1 MYLLLVNPTSGGGKG
16 KSQGQIVS
24 DYLAR
29 HSLDFIEISGSSYES
44 AASALA
50 HAIRKTSHLEAL
62 IVVGGD
68 GMAHLAIQEL
78 AKSSIPLILIPAGT
92 GNDFARS
99 LGLPLSDPISILER
113 SRKNSATA
121 IDLGTVNGRYFC
133 EVLSTG
139 FDSVVNERANRM
151 RLISGRS
158 KYNLAILL
166 ELPLF
171 RPRRYAFAVDGASF
185 EVDAMLIAIA
195 NGASYG
201 GGMRVCPDAKLD
213 DGRFDLMILEPVS
226 KLEFL
231 RVFPRF
237 FSGSHIDHPRVR
249 IMRGSKVEVE
259 AQAVAYADGE
269 RIGQLPITAEIATSA
284 LRTWRFP

>member
-16 KSQGQIVS
+16 KTQGQIVR
-24 DYLAR
+24 DYLTR
-29 HSLDFIEISGSSYES
+29 NSLDFLDISGSSYES

-50 HAIRKTSHLEAL
+50 LAIRKTPRLEAV
-62 IVVGGD
+62 IVIGGD
-68 GMAHLAIQEL
+68 GMVHLAIQEL
-78 AKSSIPLILIPAGT
+78 AKSSIPLLLIPAGT

-99 LGLPLSDPISILER
+99 LGLPLSDPIAILEHA
-113 SRKNSATA
+113 RKSSATA
-121 IDLGTVNGRYFC
+121 IDVGTVNGRYFG

-171 RPRRYAFAVDGASF
+171 KARRYAFSVDGARF

-226 KLEFL
+226 KFEFL
-231 RVFPRF
+231 RVFPRV
-237 FSGSHIDHPRVR
+237 FSGSHINHPRVR
-249 IMRGSKVEVE
+249 IMRGSKVEVR

-269 RIGQLPITAEIATSA
+269 RIGQLPITAEIAPSA
-284 LRTWRFP
+284 LRTWRFT